1 MSFQTLVV
9 INHNHIHQAR
19 NNPELGNELYNAVC
33 RASTISP
40 TDFGRGMGLVY
51 RPSHADQCSL
61 LVFGNLQVQELT
73 ATYGYPNNQELQ
85 LRLLRLA
92 ADRLGYRLHRKPE
105 PK

>member
-1 MSFQTLVV
+1 MRFQTLVV
-9 INHNHIHQAR
+9 INNDRIHEAK
-19 NNPELGNELYNAVC
+19 NNLELGNELYNAVC

-40 TDFGRGMGLVY
+40 TDFGRGMGSVY
-51 RPSHADQCSL
+51 QPNHADQCSL

-73 ATYGYPNNQELQ
+73 TTYGYPGNRELQ

>member
-1 MSFQTLVV
+1 MRFQTLVV
-9 INHNHIHQAR
+9 INNDRIHEAK
-19 NNPELGNELYNAVC
+19 NNLELGNELYNAVC

-40 TDFGRGMGLVY
+40 TDFGRGMGSVY
-51 RPSHADQCSL
+51 QPSHADQCSL

-73 ATYGYPNNQELQ
+73 ATYGYPNNRDLQ